1 MDSILE
7 LEGVRKHYRDGFLL
21 DGVSFSVPY
30 GAIVGFVGANGAG
43 KTTTIG
49 CILGTLRR
57 DGGTVRLFGQEMTDA
72 DTALRERIGVVYDG
86 DTLPGYLTAQTLGEI
101 LRGTYA
107 RWDDALYRAQLQALG
122 LPPKRRIG
130 AYSRGMAMKLS
141 IAAALSHHPELLI
154 LDEATGGLDPIL
166 RDEMLDTLLDFVQ
179 DETHAILMSSHI
191 TSDLERIADY
201 IVFIHGGRVLL
212 TERKDELL
220 YRYGVLRCGA
230 EQFAALDPGDVL
242 ASRRRDYQ
250 TDVLVRDRETAARRY
265 PGVVAD
271 AADIDEILLLLTRGE
286 KR

>member
-107 RWDDALYRAQLQALG
+107 RWDDALYRAQLQAC
-122 LPPKRRIG
+122 
-130 AYSRGMAMKLS
+130 
-141 IAAALSHHPELLI
+141 
-154 LDEATGGLDPIL
+154 
-166 RDEMLDTLLDFVQ
+166 
-179 DETHAILMSSHI
+179 
-191 TSDLERIADY
+191 
-201 IVFIHGGRVLL
+201 
-212 TERKDELL
+212 LL
-220 YRYGVLRCGA
+220 YTSRC
-230 EQFAALDPGDVL
+230 V
-242 ASRRRDYQ
+242 
-250 TDVLVRDRETAARRY
+250 
-265 PGVVAD
+265 
-271 AADIDEILLLLTRGE
+271 
-286 KR
+286 